1 MARITLPELERHLYS
16 AADILRGRMDAS
28 EYRDYIF
35 GMLFLKR
42 ASDEFQPEWE
52 RVYHE
57 ALDRTKDETKALKRA
72 NDKDSYTRVFYVPP
86 RARWWKGPHI
96 DTEDPENPAPGIQT
110 LTSRVGERL
119 DQAMVA
125 LSEGNERLAGVTTHI
140 SFNEVVGT
148 KPRFTDAE
156 LAQLIRHFTLYRLR
170 NEDFEFPD
178 MLGAAYEFLLG
189 KFADSAGQKGGEFY
203 TPRAVVRMMVRLVDP
218 KPMESVYDP
227 CAGSG
232 GMLIAAREHVEEHG
246 GNPAH
251 LSVNGQDK
259 NGPSWSMASM
269 NMVLHG
275 IREFDLQ
282 HGDTLTEPL
291 HFQPGTKRLRQF
303 TKVLSNPPFSLSYDA
318 ALVAK
323 ADRDHG
329 ARMKHW
335 APEGGKKADLMFVQH
350 MVAVLEEEGVAAIVM
365 PHGVLFRGGKER
377 DIREQLL
384 KDDCIEA
391 IIGLGRNLFYGTEIP
406 ACVLVLRRPHR
417 KSPDRKN
424 KVLFINA
431 DQDFTVGQKKNE
443 LRPEHVEKI
452 VTTYEKWRQI
462 PRYSREVEVGDLL
475 LAESNLKVRHWVDNS
490 SPADP
495 QDVRAHLYGGVPVTE
510 VADRAELFGSFG
522 VDATELFAVRDG
534 DPDYY
539 DFLPEGPDATVARI
553 PLLAMDKESEL
564 RDVYA
569 TWWTAHAPLF
579 AGLAADG
586 ELMKLRSG
594 LLDSFKK
601 DIGTVGVIDEFTTA
615 GIIADWW
622 STNRYDMKALAAGGF
637 ERVLTGWVDSVEAIV
652 EPVIPDGGTSSR
664 KAKVTADDRRRAMDQ
679 PVVRVL
685 IPEFLDAVATADTA
699 VAEADAAYKAA
710 LEVLVEAQGPEYEGA
725 EPDEGAESGKGAS
738 AASPEE
744 IAALSRAATARKKDL
759 ATARKKRKALDDT
772 FLPQLRAARDVE
784 LAKGNGPE
792 PVVLEVLD
800 RDLSGRLELATVV
813 RRRELV
819 AVFRNWVEKYAV
831 SLKELEAES
840 GGVAEVLGKWPNLVS
855 GSDPWSQSSGW
866 DYELLEDVATVAG
879 GITLG
884 SEPVGNGTMELP
896 YLRVAN
902 VLDGRIDITDVK
914 TVRILRSQYERF
926 ALRKGDLLL
935 TEGGDLDKLG
945 RGAVWDGRI
954 SECLHQNH
962 VFRVRCGDRMLPD
975 FLSLYTSSAQG
986 RAYFQRVG
994 KQTTNLASINST
1006 QVKQMPVPVPSIT
1019 EQERLLSLF
1028 RVVRDREA
1036 QLERQAAKL
1045 RMIQQGLS
1053 TALLE
1058 ADTWG

>member
-52 RVYHE
+52 RVHRE
-57 ALDRTKDETKALKRA
+57 QLDRTKDETRALTRA
-72 NDKDSYTRVFYVPP
+72 NDPDSYTRVFYVPP
-86 RARWWKGPHI
+86 RARWWNGPHF
-96 DTEDPENPAPGIQT
+96 DPAAPDNPAPGIQT
-110 LTSRVGERL
+110 LTDKVGERL

-178 MLGAAYEFLLG
+178 MLGAAYEYLLG
-189 KFADSAGQKGGEFY
+189 EFADSAGQKGGEFY

-218 KPMESVYDP
+218 KAQESVYDP

-246 GNPAH
+246 EDPTH

-269 NMVLHG
+269 NMALHG
-275 IREFDLQ
+275 IKEFSLK

-291 HFQPGTKRLRQF
+291 HFQPGTTQLRRF
-303 TKVLSNPPFSLSYDA
+303 TKVLSNPPFSLNYDA
-318 ALVAK
+318 SLVRK
-323 ADRDHG
+323 ADEDHG
-329 ARMKHW
+329 KRMKHW

-350 MVAVLEEEGVAAIVM
+350 MVAVLEERGVAAIVM

-384 KDDCIEA
+384 RDDCIEA
-391 IIGLGRNLFYGTEIP
+391 VIGLGPNLFYGTGIP

-417 KSPDRKN
+417 KRPGRVD

-431 DQDFTVGQKKNE
+431 DRDFTVGRNQNE

-452 VTTYEKWRQI
+452 VTTYEQWRQI
-462 PRYSREVEVGDLL
+462 PRYSREVEVKDLL
-475 LAESNLKVRHWVDNS
+475 AAEANLNIRRWVDNS
-490 SPADP
+490 PPAEP

-510 VADRAELFGSFG
+510 VADRAELFRSFG

-539 DFLPEGPDATVARI
+539 DFLPEGPDATAARI
-553 PLLAMDKESEL
+553 PWLAEKKKSEL
-564 RDVYA
+564 DEVYA
-569 TWWTAHAPLF
+569 EWWEAHAPLF
-579 AGLAADG
+579 AGLAADR

-594 LLDSFKK
+594 LLDSFKR
-601 DIGTVGVIDEFTTA
+601 DIGAVGVIDEFTTA

-652 EPVIPDGGTSSR
+652 EPVIPGDDTTTR
-664 KAKVTADDRRRAMDQ
+664 KTTVTALDRRRAMDQ

-685 IPEFLDAVATADTA
+685 IPEFLGAVVAADKA
-699 VAEADAAYKAA
+699 VAEADVAYKTA
-710 LEVLVEAQGPEYEGA
+710 LEALAEAKGPEPVDGDVEA
-725 EPDEGAESGKGAS
+725 DEGADDAEPEEDAAPVAS
-738 AASPEE
+738 AAE
-744 IAALSRAATARKKDL
+744 IAVLSGDVAAGKKALAA
-759 ATARKKRKALDDT
+759 ARKKRKGLDEV
-772 FLPQLRAARDVE
+772 FLPQLRAARDVVRDAE
-784 LAKGNGPE
+784 KGGPE
-792 PVVLEVLD
+792 RVVLEVLD
-800 RDLSGRLELATVV
+800 TDLSGRLDSAAAG

-819 AVFRNWVEKYAV
+819 AAFRGWAEKYAV
-831 SLKELEAES
+831 SLTDLETESDAAADELGTWLKELGYARH
-840 GGVAEVLGKWPNLVS
+840 
-855 GSDPWSQSSGW
+855 
-866 DYELLEDVATVAG
+866 
-879 GITLG
+879 I
-884 SEPVGNGTMELP
+884 
-896 YLRVAN
+896 
-902 VLDGRIDITDVK
+902 
-914 TVRILRSQYERF
+914 
-926 ALRKGDLLL
+926 
-935 TEGGDLDKLG
+935 
-945 RGAVWDGRI
+945 
-954 SECLHQNH
+954 
-962 VFRVRCGDRMLPD
+962 
-975 FLSLYTSSAQG
+975 
-986 RAYFQRVG
+986 
-994 KQTTNLASINST
+994 
-1006 QVKQMPVPVPSIT
+1006 
-1019 EQERLLSLF
+1019 
-1028 RVVRDREA
+1028 
-1036 QLERQAAKL
+1036 
-1045 RMIQQGLS
+1045 
-1053 TALLE
+1053 
-1058 ADTWG
+1058 

>member
-42 ASDEFQPEWE
+42 ASDEFQPEWD
-52 RVYHE
+52 RLYKDT
-57 ALDRTKDETKALKRA
+57 LDRTKDETKALKRA
-72 NDKDSYTRVFYVPP
+72 NDADSYTDVFYVPP
-86 RARWWKGPHI
+86 RARWWKGPHV
-96 DTEDPENPAPGIQT
+96 DLEDPENPAPGIQA

-125 LSEGNERLAGVTTHI
+125 LSEGNDRLAGVTTHI
-140 SFNEVVGT
+140 SFNEIIGT
-148 KPRFTDAE
+148 KPRFTDDE

-178 MLGAAYEFLLG
+178 MLGAAYEYLLG
-189 KFADSAGQKGGEFY
+189 EFADSAGQKGGEFY

-218 KPMESVYDP
+218 KAEESVYDP

-246 GNPAH
+246 EDPTL

-291 HFQPGTKRLRQF
+291 HFQPGTKRLRRF
-303 TKVLSNPPFSLSYDA
+303 SKVLSNPPFSLNYDA
-318 ALVAK
+318 SLVAE
-323 ADRDHG
+323 ADRNHG

-391 IIGLGRNLFYGTEIP
+391 VIGLGPNLFYGTGIP

-417 KSPDRKN
+417 KLAQRVD

-431 DQDFTVGQKKNE
+431 DRDFTAGRNQNE

-452 VTTYEKWRQI
+452 VTTYQQWRQI
-462 PRYSREVEVGDLL
+462 PRYSREVEVKDLL
-475 LAESNLKVRHWVDNS
+475 AAEANLNIRRWVDNS
-490 SPADP
+490 PPAEP

-510 VADRAELFGSFG
+510 VESRAELFGSFN
-522 VDATELFAVRDG
+522 VDAAELFAVRAG

-539 DFLPEGPDATVARI
+539 DFLPEGPDTTARRI
-553 PLLAMDKESEL
+553 PLLAAEKESEL
-564 RDVYA
+564 DEVYGA
-569 TWWTAHAPLF
+569 WWKAHAPLF
-579 AGLAADG
+579 AGLAADR

-594 LLDSFKK
+594 LLDSFKR
-601 DIGTVGVIDEFTTA
+601 DIGAVGVIDEFATA

-652 EPVIPDGGTSSR
+652 EPVIPDDDTATR
-664 KAKVTADDRRRAMDQ
+664 KKTVTTADRRRAMDQ

-685 IPEFLDAVATADTA
+685 IPEFLDAVAAADKA
-699 VAEADAAYKAA
+699 VAEADVAYKTAMEKLA
-710 LEVLVEAQGPEYEGA
+710 EAKGPEPAEGDEDEDA
-725 EPDEGAESGKGAS
+725 EPEGSDEDAAPV
-738 AASPEE
+738 ASPEE
-744 IAALSRAATARKKDL
+744 IAALTRAVAAGKRAL
-759 ATARKKRKALDDT
+759 AAARKKRKALDDV
-772 FLPQLRAARDVE
+772 FLRQLRVARDVVRDAE
-784 LAKGNGPE
+784 AGGPE
-792 PVVLEVLD
+792 RVVLEVLD
-800 RDLSGRLELATVV
+800 TDLSGRLDSATAA

-819 AVFRNWVEKYAV
+819 AAFRGWAEKYAV
-831 SLKELEAES
+831 SLTDLEAES
-840 GGVAEVLGKWPNLVS
+840 DGAAGELGTWLK
-855 GSDPWSQSSGW
+855 
-866 DYELLEDVATVAG
+866 ELGYA
-879 GITLG
+879 
-884 SEPVGNGTMELP
+884 
-896 YLRVAN
+896 R
-902 VLDGRIDITDVK
+902 
-914 TVRILRSQYERF
+914 
-926 ALRKGDLLL
+926 
-935 TEGGDLDKLG
+935 
-945 RGAVWDGRI
+945 
-954 SECLHQNH
+954 
-962 VFRVRCGDRMLPD
+962 
-975 FLSLYTSSAQG
+975 
-986 RAYFQRVG
+986 
-994 KQTTNLASINST
+994 
-1006 QVKQMPVPVPSIT
+1006 
-1019 EQERLLSLF
+1019 
-1028 RVVRDREA
+1028 
-1036 QLERQAAKL
+1036 
-1045 RMIQQGLS
+1045 
-1053 TALLE
+1053 
-1058 ADTWG
+1058 